1 MANMTLEPYLF
12 FKGNGKEAM
21 EFYKSVFGGELTMS
35 TLGESPKEVLEQ
47 MKIDES
53 RYGEIM
59 HASLKGP
66 VNLMGSDSQMASE
79 KAAKVELSLG
89 GTDEAQ
95 MKEIFDKLSDGGN
108 VRMPL
113 SKQFWG
119 DTFGM
124 LTDKFG
130 VDWNM
135 NIGSNMDNPGGGNA

>member
-1 MANMTLEPYLF
+1 MANIKVVPYLF
-12 FKGNGKEAM
+12 FKGNAKEAM

-35 TLGESPKEVLEQ
+35 TVGESPKEVLEQ

-59 HASLKGP
+59 HSHLKGGA
-66 VNLMGSDSQMASE
+66 VDLLGSDSQMASDHS
-79 KAAKVELSLG
+79 AKVELSING
-89 GTDEAQ
+89 SSADEAD
-95 MKEIFDKLSDGGN
+95 MKQFFDKLAEGGQ

-124 LTDKFG
+124 LTDKYG
-130 VDWNM
+130 VDWMM
-135 NIGSNMDNPGGGNA
+135 NIGESMS

>member
-1 MANMTLEPYLF
+1 MANFSLEPYLF
-12 FKGNGKEAM
+12 FKGNCKEAM
-21 EFYKSVFGGELTMS
+21 EFYKGVFGGELTMS
-35 TLGESPKEVLEQ
+35 TLGESPKNVLEQ

-66 VNLMGSDSQMASE
+66 VSLMGSDSQVASDHS
-79 KAAKVELSLG
+79 AKVELSLG
-89 GTDEAQ
+89 GTDETQ
-95 MKEIFDKLSDGGN
+95 MKEIWDKLAEGGK

-113 SKQFWG
+113 AKQFWG

-124 LTDKFG
+124 MTDRFG

-135 NIGSNMDNPGGGNA
+135 NIGDSMS